1 MAVSKCQVKM
11 QPPKGV
17 PTTRETWRPL
27 WKNHSNP
34 FQFDRQYLQAI
45 ELARLRTMEKQ
56 QDRRRPIH
64 SECAKRARKGPSSQ
78 LFTDSTEE
86 NFLCHYGDV
95 VVSERSRFTLLE
107 GLGSGAF
114 GQVVRCSA
122 NSGDQV
128 ALKILKHKEW
138 TRWSCAEVRGDVWAE
153 DMWSLGCISIELFV
167 GEPVFPHTGD
177 KDDILQGMVQLIG
190 NIPPHMLDQG
200 SKTSEFFERVREHKA
215 SGSRRRGA
223 RGRFFL
229 FQWASALR
237 EALDALRARAKDAP
251 VVYKLRRQSLTRSP
265 PSLLGDWRARRYD
278 LERRRWLGVPRR
290 LRGSRLR
297 GQLLL
302 RRQLEQLKALTGPS
316 PSLAVGFTHTADLF
330 NPEDGNRYH
339 NPLSRSASS
348 PAMATFQRHTNA
360 LSNCTAVLTGGR
372 GFEKNCYDQ
381 GTQPL
386 RGTHLPGYQGYV
398 PGFSTNNLS
407 LGKCFSPATTA
418 LGRFRDGVQGLP
430 RPMPFMHS

>member
-1 MAVSKCQVKM
+1 GTGRRAAKLSFRSPTLMACRKRAQ
-11 QPPKGV
+11 
-17 PTTRETWRPL
+17 RA
-27 WKNHSNP
+27 
-34 FQFDRQYLQAI
+34 LQ
-45 ELARLRTMEKQ
+45 
-56 QDRRRPIH
+56 IH
-64 SECAKRARKGPSSQ
+64 SECAKRARKGPSSK

-128 ALKILKHKEW
+128 ALKILKHKDF
-138 TRWSCAEVRGDVWAE
+138 CAEVSLEAEEEARILKELQHPHIVRMLDFFEFQGHLCIALELLGRNLYEVLVDNGTLSIKLVKDVTRQVLLALTYLEKLQVIHGDLKPENVLMVESPWGGIAE
-153 DMWSLGCISIELFV
+153 KPHFKVIDFGGARRVGDADEIVIQTLPYRAPEVLLGLPVCCVADMWSLGCISIELFV

-237 EALDALRARAKDAP
+237 EALDALRPRAKDAP

-302 RRQLEQLKALTGPS
+302 RRQLEQLVKRMLVLDPARRMTAFEALQT
-316 PSLAVGFTHTADLF
+316 
-330 NPEDGNRYH
+330 
-339 NPLSRSASS
+339 LS
-348 PAMATFQRHTNA
+348 
-360 LSNCTAVLTGGR
+360 
-372 GFEKNCYDQ
+372 
-381 GTQPL
+381 
-386 RGTHLPGYQGYV
+386 
-398 PGFSTNNLS
+398 
-407 LGKCFSPATTA
+407 
-418 LGRFRDGVQGLP
+418 
-430 RPMPFMHS
+430 

>member
-1 MAVSKCQVKM
+1 MPNKSGDPVILDPRDAMAVSKCQVKM

-56 QDRRRPIH
+56 QDRR
-64 SECAKRARKGPSSQ
+64 
-78 LFTDSTEE
+78 
-86 NFLCHYGDV
+86 
-95 VVSERSRFTLLE
+95 
-107 GLGSGAF
+107 
-114 GQVVRCSA
+114 
-122 NSGDQV
+122 
-128 ALKILKHKEW
+128 
-138 TRWSCAEVRGDVWAE
+138 
-153 DMWSLGCISIELFV
+153 
-167 GEPVFPHTGD
+167 
-177 KDDILQGMVQLIG
+177 
-190 NIPPHMLDQG
+190 
-200 SKTSEFFERVREHKA
+200 
-215 SGSRRRGA
+215 
-223 RGRFFL
+223 
-229 FQWASALR
+229 
-237 EALDALRARAKDAP
+237 
-251 VVYKLRRQSLTRSP
+251 
-265 PSLLGDWRARRYD
+265 
-278 LERRRWLGVPRR
+278 
-290 LRGSRLR
+290 
-297 GQLLL
+297 
-302 RRQLEQLKALTGPS
+302 LKALTGPS

-407 LGKCFSPATTA
+407 LGKCFSPATT
-418 LGRFRDGVQGLP
+418 VP
-430 RPMPFMHS
+430 